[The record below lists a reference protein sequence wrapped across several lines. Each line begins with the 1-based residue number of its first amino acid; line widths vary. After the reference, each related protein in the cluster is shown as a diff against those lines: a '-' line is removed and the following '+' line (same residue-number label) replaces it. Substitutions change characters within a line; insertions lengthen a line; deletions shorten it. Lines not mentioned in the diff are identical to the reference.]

1 MAGVISVISS
11 TVSEAYS
18 LLTSKI
24 SPNYLLAINLLIF
37 SIIIALVSLFI
48 WYFYRTL
55 SQKNIISLNLNR
67 YNTSEH
73 PTLNKVYTVGL
84 YFLEYIIILPF
95 LISLWFAA
103 LSIFLLLIAERAAG
117 QVLFITAA
125 LIIAIRILAYSHT
138 EISKDLA
145 KLFPFITI
153 SVFLLSPASFEFNNV
168 LLRLGE
174 IPSLFSNLFFFL
186 IVMVGVEIIMRLT
199 YTLTKLISQKSEE
212 KGIAILSK
220 R

>member
-1 MAGVISVISS
+1 M
-11 TVSEAYS
+11 
-18 LLTSKI
+18 
-24 SPNYLLAINLLIF
+24 
-37 SIIIALVSLFI
+37 
-48 WYFYRTL
+48 
-55 SQKNIISLNLNR
+55 
-67 YNTSEH
+67 
-73 PTLNKVYTVGL
+73 
-84 YFLEYIIILPF
+84 PF

-117 QVLFITAA
+117 QILFITAA